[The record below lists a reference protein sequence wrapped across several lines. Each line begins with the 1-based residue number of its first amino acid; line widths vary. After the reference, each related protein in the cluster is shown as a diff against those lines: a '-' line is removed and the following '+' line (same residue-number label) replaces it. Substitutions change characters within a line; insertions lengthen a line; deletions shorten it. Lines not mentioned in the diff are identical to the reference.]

1 MDWEPRYRRFQE
13 CQRYVAWSDY
23 DAQRVRSLA
32 TIVDPSLQP
41 LVDDFY
47 AEIERHVHTSRII
60 SGGQQQMSR
69 LKEALLCWLRDLF
82 TGSYD
87 RDYLRRRYEVGRQHV
102 QMGLDQTYT
111 ILAMSR
117 LRSGLLADVS
127 VRVAKTIGRRLL
139 QFERRLRGLLFLS
152 NRERLASVLLDLA
165 RQSGVAT
172 NDGIS
177 LQIRLSHH
185 DLANIIGC
193 SRETVSVEMAKL
205 RSDGLI
211 DSGRQRIIL
220 TQPRR
225 LAELISRN
233 GI

>member
-1 MDWEPRYRRFQE
+1 
-13 CQRYVAWSDY
+13 
-23 DAQRVRSLA
+23 
-32 TIVDPSLQP
+32 
-41 LVDDFY
+41 
-47 AEIERHVHTSRII
+47 
-60 SGGQQQMSR
+60 
-69 LKEALLCWLRDLF
+69 
-82 TGSYD
+82 
-87 RDYLRRRYEVGRQHV
+87 
-102 QMGLDQTYT
+102 MGIDQTYT

-185 DLANIIGC
+185 DLANTIGC
-193 SRETVSVEMAKL
+193 SRETVSVEMAKM
-205 RSDGLI
+205 RADGLI
-211 DSGRQRIIL
+211 DSGRQRIVL

-225 LAELISRN
+225 LEKLVSRN

>member
-1 MDWEPRYRRFQE
+1 MSDAAQHLRCNEVFKRLTAAQLRQVATGSKVRPLQRGQPIYRPGDKTDSCYVLVFGRAKIFDLTRTGKESILAFIEPGEF
-13 CQRYVAWSDY
+13 
-23 DAQRVRSLA
+23 
-32 TIVDPSLQP
+32 
-41 LVDDFY
+41 FG
-47 AEIERHVHTSRII
+47 ER
-60 SGGQQQMSR
+60 
-69 LKEALLCWLRDLF
+69 ALLGLSEHEHYVETIEPSTVVVIARKQLLRLMQD
-82 TGSYD
+82 
-87 RDYLRRRYEVGRQHV
+87 H
-102 QMGLDQTYT
+102 
-111 ILAMSR
+111 
-117 LRSGLLADVS
+117 ADVS

-177 LQIRLSHH
+177 LRIRLSHH

-211 DSGRQRIIL
+211 DSGRQRIVL

-225 LAELISRN
+225 LKKLVSRN